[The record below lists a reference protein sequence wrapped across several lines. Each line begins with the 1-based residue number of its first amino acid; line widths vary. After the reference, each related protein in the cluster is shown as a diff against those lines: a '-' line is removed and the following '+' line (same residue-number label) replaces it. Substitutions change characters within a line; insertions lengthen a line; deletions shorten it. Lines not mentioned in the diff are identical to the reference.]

1 MQAVTPQS
9 LEPQRRPSVEL
20 ILLALPMIA
29 QFSSYVVLQFTD
41 TYMLSLVSDMAAT
54 AAGQAG
60 SIVWSI
66 VAFGFGTLLLV
77 NTLASQSYGRK
88 DFASCGRYLWQGLW
102 FAAMYGTLVLFTL
115 PFARRFFDAF
125 GHEPALA
132 HLEAQY
138 FQICLSFAVIK
149 LFSAATSQFLTAV
162 NRPAVVMIATFAGV
176 AANVVANYLL
186 IYGNF
191 GFPQLGV
198 AGAAWGTNVALVVE
212 LAIMWVFIAR
222 SNIGRLYNAFDARF
236 DGKMFAALLKVG
248 SPAGLSTVA
257 EVAAWSTFMVV
268 AVGTFGTTVMSAQNY
283 AFRFMM
289 VSFMPAVGIGQAVT
303 ALVGRY
309 IGRGEHDQAARRA
322 HLGFVV
328 VSLYM
333 VSCGALMILFRHQLM
348 SFFTADQQ
356 VIAIGGTI
364 LIMMALY
371 QLFDA
376 MYVVYHGALRGA
388 GDTLVPAIV
397 LAVLVWTVCVGG
409 SFFVARNWPQ
419 YGAIGPWG
427 ISIVYGMMLGVFL
440 MLRFIR
446 GGWRQIRLHGEK
458 SPSNERFASDRVP
471 GLELIVEN
479 P

>member
-1 MQAVTPQS
+1 MHAATTQS
-9 LEPQRRPSVEL
+9 LETQRRPSVEL

-41 TYMLSLVSDMAAT
+41 TYMLSLVGDVAAT

-102 FAAMYGTLVLFTL
+102 FAAMYGTLALLAL

-132 HLEAQY
+132 QLEAQY
-138 FQICLSFAVIK
+138 FQICLSFAAIK

-162 NRPAVVMIATFAGV
+162 NRPTVVMIATFAGV
-176 AANVVANYLL
+176 GANIVANYLL
-186 IYGNF
+186 IYGKF

-212 LAIMWVFIAR
+212 LAIMWAFIAR

-236 DGKMFAALLKVG
+236 DGEMFRTLLKVG

-328 VSLYM
+328 VSIYM

-348 SFFTADQQ
+348 SFFTADPK

-364 LIMMALY
+364 LTMMALY

-397 LAVLVWTVCVGG
+397 LAMLVWTVCVGG
-409 SFFVARNWPQ
+409 SFVVAHNWPQ

-446 GGWRQIRLHGEK
+446 GGWKQIRLHGEK